1 MDSCQDGT
9 ADTFVQTSISHH
21 RSEALK
27 YSGALERVS
36 EENMD
41 TAQKIKAS
49 VANTIDKYRE
59 GVRNRLK
66 PESLR
71 QAFKDSVEKDK
82 MATMGFATGC
92 FVGCV
97 L

>member
-1 MDSCQDGT
+1 MLYS
-9 ADTFVQTSISHH
+9 
-21 RSEALK
+21 SEALK

-41 TAQKIKAS
+41 TAKKIKAS
-49 VANTIDKYRE
+49 VVNTVDKYRVS
-59 GVRNRLK
+59 VRRKLQ
-66 PESLR
+66 PETIR
-71 QAFKDSVEKDK
+71 AAFHDAVNKDK
-82 MATMGFATGC
+82 MATFGFATGC